1 MSIACEKMDM
11 ANYLS
16 LAASIRLALG
26 CLVLS
31 GTACA
36 WAEARGQAGPLGV
49 LSQAQ
54 GLPQEFGEH
63 FFDVPLAVRVDL
75 DGRYLGDALVVL
87 SRDEQVQLLDFT
99 DTFESHA
106 SDTER
111 SRWREQLQEPRALGN
126 CLSSCPRG
134 LVALHYSLV
143 NSQLSILTTAAE
155 RSDQPALYHQLP
167 ERGSHGL
174 LLRNQLNLVGGDL
187 ETTGRYAVQGQG
199 SFGNW
204 TTVGEARFD
213 RNSDY
218 VEQTRHRVDQLYA
231 ERLHDKHFFRL
242 GYFTPGAQGLT
253 RQPRLL
259 GNLPDTT
266 RGLMLG
272 SSDSLAVNNGQ
283 ASATPVYVTPNRA
296 GIVEIYRDGVLI
308 NSQAVQAGLQ
318 ALDTRVLPGGIYE
331 VEIRLIEDNQE
342 TSRSEA
348 FIYKPSNWSNAESPW
363 RYNVYMGQQS
373 SLWSNWDKDYDNSL
387 TAGVFTNYLLHP
399 RAVLGLSAQRID
411 ELLQYGGSLDWD
423 VLDPLKLYG
432 SVFHTEDHGNGYD
445 LQGIYNYASGSL
457 VFSQSRSWLDSRRF
471 EEEQPVSYRD
481 YSVREVRQSA
491 LSLNHRV
498 DRQSTATLRVSHSS
512 GTGADGMGFDVG
524 WGYFGKL
531 LNSDTNWRLSLFDRP
546 GTSSSGDAR
555 NRGVTLSMSMSL
567 GGPGRRISATLGS
580 RTSRDGARDQ
590 NASLTYQQDVDYG
603 ALQSLAGT
611 VALDRYG
618 TGFGGSALF
627 ESPLLHGD
635 AYAQRSSY
643 NGELTAGLNLDS
655 VLAVGAG
662 KVAMSGQY
670 LPHEAG
676 LIVDVDSD
684 LQGVRMRA
692 DDHHGHSAVLRPGRN
707 VIPVSAYKAG
717 QVHFDFDGN
726 DAHTAV
732 IQPSTVEY
740 HLNRGGVDY
749 HRIRVIQTLTVIG
762 RLVDAK
768 GQPLRGALVIN
779 HASRSV
785 SEADGFF
792 AIEMSEST
800 PTLEIRRGADAL
812 CLVSFDQGKYTR
824 ENDVLLVG
832 DLTCAGANVAQAEL
846 KQTKEDA

>member
-11 ANYLS
+11 ADYLS
-16 LAASIRLALG
+16 LAASVRLGLA
-26 CLVLS
+26 CLLLS
-31 GTACA
+31 SSTCA
-36 WAEARGQAGPLGV
+36 WADARRQAGPLGV
-49 LSQAQ
+49 LSQAK

-87 SRDEQVQLLDFT
+87 SRDERVHLLDFT
-99 DTFESHA
+99 DTFESQA
-106 SDTER
+106 ADSER
-111 SRWREQLQEPRALGN
+111 SRWRDQLQEPRLLGN
-126 CLSSCPRG
+126 CLSSCPLG

-143 NSQLSILTTAAE
+143 NSQLSILTSAAE
-155 RSDQPALYHQLP
+155 RSDKPALYHQLP

-199 SFGNW
+199 SVGNW
-204 TTVGEARFD
+204 TTVGKARFD

-218 VEQTRHRVDQLYA
+218 AEQTRHRVDQLYA

-259 GNLPDTT
+259 GNLADTT

-283 ASATPVYVTPNRA
+283 ASSTPVYVTPNRA
-296 GIVEIYRDGVLI
+296 GIAEIYRDGVLI
-308 NSQAVQAGLQ
+308 NSQAVPAGLQ

-331 VEIRLIEDNQE
+331 VEVRLIEDNQE

-348 FIYKPSNWSNAESPW
+348 FIYKPSNWNNAESPW
-363 RYNVYMGQQS
+363 RYNVYLGQQS

-387 TAGVFTNYLLHP
+387 TAGVFSNYLLHP

-411 ELLQYGGSLDWD
+411 ELMQYGGSLDWD
-423 VLDPLKLYG
+423 VFDPFKLYG
-432 SVFHTEDHGNGYD
+432 SVFHTQDHGNGFD
-445 LQGIYNYASGSL
+445 LQGIYNYAAGSL

-471 EEEQPVSYRD
+471 EEDQPAAYRD
-481 YSVREVRQSA
+481 LRVREVRQSA

-498 DRQSTATLRVSHSS
+498 DRHSTATLRVSHSS
-512 GTGADGMGFDVG
+512 GTGANGTGYDIG
-524 WGYFGKL
+524 WGYFGKV

-590 NASLTYQQDVDYG
+590 NASLTYQQDVVYG

-611 VALDRYG
+611 VSLDRYG
-618 TGFGGSALF
+618 SGFGGSALF
-627 ESPLLHGD
+627 ESELLHGD
-635 AYAQRSSY
+635 AYAQSSSY

-655 VLAVGAG
+655 VVAIGAG

-670 LPHEAG
+670 LHHEAG
-676 LIVDVDSD
+676 LIVDVESD
-684 LQGVRMRA
+684 LQGLRMRA
-692 DDHHGHSAVLRPGRN
+692 DDHQGHSAVLRPGRN
-707 VIPVSAYKAG
+707 VIPVSAFKAG
-717 QVHFDFDGN
+717 QVHFDFEGQ
-726 DAHTAV
+726 DAHAAV
-732 IQPSTVEY
+732 IQPATVEY

-749 HRIRVIQTLTVIG
+749 HQIRVMQTLTVIG

-768 GQPLRGALVIN
+768 GLPLRGAMVIN

-800 PTLEIRRGADAL
+800 PTLEIRRGRDAL

-824 ENDVLLVG
+824 EKDVLLVG
-832 DLTCAGANVAQAEL
+832 DLTCAGANVARAEL
-846 KQTKEDA
+846 KQMEEEA